1 MHVLRGVHAPQFLGD
16 DELRSNPT
24 AEHLLLGCS
33 SAWGELPYT
42 HFMDFVLYKIL
53 QLQGLKEHRAL
64 LEIPGAGG
72 RVHRA

>member
-1 MHVLRGVHAPQFLGD
+1 MSDARTPQQNT
-16 DELRSNPT
+16 S
-24 AEHLLLGCS
+24 LLGCS

-53 QLQGLKEHRAL
+53 QLQGLKEHKAL